1 VANPET
7 VVDVPLPVV
16 VAPPGFWVSVQ
27 VPVTGK
33 PVKVTFPVA
42 RSHVGAVI
50 VPTCGG
56 SGAPGAVGI
65 TTSSDG
71 IEGQFVTSVT
81 LKV

>member
-1 VANPET
+1 VANPDT
-7 VVDVPLPVV
+7 VVDVPVPVV

-50 VPTCGG
+50 GPTCGG

-65 TTSSDG
+65 TTSSDRM
-71 IEGQFVTSVT
+71 EEQPAASVI
-81 LKV
+81 L